1 MEDRK
6 LIEKAKGIVMDK
18 YGISEK
24 EAYRMLQKQSM
35 NTGTSLREL
44 AKAIIITH
52 RLDD

>member
-1 MEDRK
+1 
-6 LIEKAKGIVMDK
+6 MDK
-18 YGISEK
+18 YGISGSLSD
-24 EAYRMLQKQSM
+24 AAKQSM